1 MTIRKSRLAL
11 GLAALVGSAA
21 MLALPTSAQAAPA
34 PGDPATWPC
43 DPSEFCI
50 YHDNQG
56 GGAHYSLADGASN
69 LGVLAGGLNDHV
81 VGQEHLRRPLV
92 PVQGRRLHQRDPGG
106 PGRPGHRPVLARP
119 RPGQLRQGVLRTVLE
134 RPAARIRAA
143 GRRPVYAPHDF

>member
-81 VGQEHLRRPLV
+81 WSVKNISGDRWCLYKDADYTNEILVVLDGQAIDLSS
-92 PVQGRRLHQRDPGG
+92 PVRDQVSSV
-106 PGRPGHRPVLARP
+106 R
-119 RPGQLRQGVLRTVLE
+119 E
-134 RPAARIRAA
+134 C
-143 GRRPVYAPHDF
+143 